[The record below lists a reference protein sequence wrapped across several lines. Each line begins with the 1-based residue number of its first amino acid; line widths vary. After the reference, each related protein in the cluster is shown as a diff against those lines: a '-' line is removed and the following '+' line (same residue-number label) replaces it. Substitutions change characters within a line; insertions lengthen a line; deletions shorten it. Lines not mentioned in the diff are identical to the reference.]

1 MQKPAI
7 TLDLLMGEILTR
19 WPETIPFFMEYQ
31 MTCIGC
37 YMSPF
42 DTLEDA
48 LLVHSLPVNDIL
60 EALNKRVTEYHN
72 LDMEQNYE

>member
-1 MQKPAI
+1 MHEMVI
-7 TLDLLMGEILTR
+7 TPDLLMGEILTK
-19 WPETIPFFMEYQ
+19 WPETLPVFIHYR

-48 LLVHSLPVNDIL
+48 LIVHSLPLDEIL
-60 EALNKRVTEYHN
+60 IALNQRVAEN
-72 LDMEQNYE
+72 LALDME

>member
-1 MQKPAI
+1 MIDASLSI
-7 TLDLLMGEILTR
+7 NEILTN
-19 WPETIPFFMEYQ
+19 WPETASVFLKLN

-48 LLVHSLPVNDIL
+48 LAVHGLPLDEVL
-60 EALNKRVTEYHN
+60 EALNQCVAVSQSPNQE
-72 LDMEQNYE
+72 EQNP